1 MTIKVVRGQVIVFEA
16 HPHDHAGN
24 PVTPANMKLYLNY
37 VHPGNTQGK
46 NDPPIDMEMQTDG
59 VTWLASF
66 DTAAAEEGAAFA
78 SIRATAPGGA
88 EDFKF
93 SITANI
99 ANPDPT

>member
-16 HPHDHAGN
+16 HPHDYEGN
-24 PVTPANMKLYLNY
+24 PVTPASMHLFLNY
-37 VHPGNTQGK
+37 VHSDNTTRT
-46 NDPPIDMEMQTDG
+46 DPPIDMEMQTDG
-59 VTWLASF
+59 LTWLASF
-66 DTAAAEEGAAFA
+66 DTAIAEEGAAFA

-99 ANPDPT
+99 ANPDPS

>member
-16 HPHDHAGN
+16 HPHDHEGN
-24 PVTPANMKLYLNY
+24 PVTPASMHLYLSYMHAN
-37 VHPGNTQGK
+37 GTSSI
-46 NDPPIDMEMQTDG
+46 DPPIDMEMQTDG
-59 VTWLASF
+59 LTWLASF
-66 DTAAAEEGAAFA
+66 DTAIAEEGAAFA
-78 SIRATAPGGA
+78 SIRAIAPGGA

>member
-1 MTIKVVRGQVIVFEA
+1 MTIKVIRGQVLVFEA
-16 HPHDHAGN
+16 HPHDHEGN
-24 PVTPANMKLYLNY
+24 PVVPATMQLYLNY
-37 VHPGNTQGK
+37 VHSDNASKT
-46 NDPPIDMEMQTDG
+46 DPPVDMEMQTDG

-66 DTAAAEEGAAFA
+66 DTAIAEEGAGFA

>member
-37 VHPGNTQGK
+37 VHSNNLSST
-46 NDPPIDMEMQTDG
+46 DPPIDMEMQTDG

-66 DTAAAEEGAAFA
+66 DTAIAEEGAACA